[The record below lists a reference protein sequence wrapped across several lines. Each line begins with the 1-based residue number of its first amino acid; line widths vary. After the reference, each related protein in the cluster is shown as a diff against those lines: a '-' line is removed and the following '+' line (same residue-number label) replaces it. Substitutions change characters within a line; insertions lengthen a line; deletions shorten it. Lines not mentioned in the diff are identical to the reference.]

1 MPRRREVPKRKILPE
16 SKYGDETLAKF
27 MNNLMM
33 RGKKSVAERIVY
45 DALDLLKAKSNE
57 EDALAVFKKAI
68 EQLHDEYIQLWV
80 QSDQDDKAF
89 RESMHTAVKLLPEIE
104 KHLRI
109 IIEKGK
115 ITKTNLSRIRK
126 VMV

>member
-1 MPRRREVPKRKILPE
+1 MSTQQEVLE
-16 SKYGDETLAKF
+16 
-27 MNNLMM
+27 
-33 RGKKSVAERIVY
+33 
-45 DALDLLKAKSNE
+45 SNE
-57 EDALAVFKKAI
+57 AELILNSDVFKKAI
-68 EQLHDEYIQLWV
+68 TQLHDEYIQLWL
-80 QSDQDDKAF
+80 QSDQNEEAF

-115 ITKTNLSRIRK
+115 ITQTNLRRIRK

>member
-1 MPRRREVPKRKILPE
+1 MSTREEVLE
-16 SKYGDETLAKF
+16 
-27 MNNLMM
+27 
-33 RGKKSVAERIVY
+33 
-45 DALDLLKAKSNE
+45 SNE
-57 EDALAVFKKAI
+57 AELILNSDVFKKAI
-68 EQLHDEYIQLWV
+68 TQLHDEYIQLWL
-80 QSDQDDKAF
+80 QSDQNEVAF

-115 ITKTNLSRIRK
+115 ITQTNLRRIRK

>member
-1 MPRRREVPKRKILPE
+1 MSTREEVLE
-16 SKYGDETLAKF
+16 
-27 MNNLMM
+27 
-33 RGKKSVAERIVY
+33 
-45 DALDLLKAKSNE
+45 SNE
-57 EDALAVFKKAI
+57 AELILNSDVFKKAI
-68 EQLHDEYIQLWV
+68 TQLHDEYIQLWL
-80 QSDQDDKAF
+80 QSDQNEEAF

-115 ITKTNLSRIRK
+115 ITQTNLRRIRK

>member
-1 MPRRREVPKRKILPE
+1 MSTREEVLE
-16 SKYGDETLAKF
+16 
-27 MNNLMM
+27 
-33 RGKKSVAERIVY
+33 
-45 DALDLLKAKSNE
+45 SNE
-57 EDALAVFKKAI
+57 AELIINYDVFKKAI
-68 EQLHDEYIQLWV
+68 KKVHDEYIQLWL
-80 QSDQDDKAF
+80 QSDQNEEAF

-115 ITKTNLSRIRK
+115 ITQTNLRRIRK

>member
-1 MPRRREVPKRKILPE
+1 MSTREEVLE
-16 SKYGDETLAKF
+16 
-27 MNNLMM
+27 
-33 RGKKSVAERIVY
+33 
-45 DALDLLKAKSNE
+45 SNE
-57 EDALAVFKKAI
+57 AELILNSDVFKKAI
-68 EQLHDEYIQLWV
+68 EQLHDEYIQLWL
-80 QSDQDDKAF
+80 QSDQNEEAF

-115 ITKTNLSRIRK
+115 ITQTNLRRIRK